1 MACVHAER
9 CGGCPMIGLAYAD
22 QLTHKRGRVVNALA
36 RYPSLAFVYADPVIE
51 ADPVVGYRT
60 RAKLIVGRGG
70 DLGLYAR
77 GGGHEVV
84 DIPNCLVL
92 SPLLSRVTAV
102 LRARI
107 REDEANGGALASRSG
122 DGKGLRALDLRE
134 IRGDREGVLV
144 TLVAE
149 GGADIERYRAAAQAI
164 CDSTPDVLGVALNLH
179 LGDSPQVLGRETI
192 VLCGVTTAVDRVG
205 DSLHIATYGS
215 FVQAHRKQAERV
227 HRALEHALGLPTK
240 GARLSVLDLY
250 GGSGAIA
257 LALAKEGA
265 RVEMVEAF
273 APAAEQAQ
281 RAAKDQKLDV
291 VARAGDVAAVLREL
305 VASKATFD
313 AAVVNPPRRGTSPG
327 VRELLA
333 RLDLPCIAYVSCDP
347 ETLARDLDHFARLGY
362 LATSLRPLDM
372 IPLTDEV
379 ESVAILR
386 KAPPSRPPV
395 LFEDEDLIVAMKSPH
410 EPTAPQGEYK
420 SSLFARV
427 RTIPGGERAVP
438 IQRLDVG
445 TSGVVVFARSP
456 EIAARWTP
464 AVEAAE
470 ARAIYVA
477 CVRGVTPAK
486 GTITRDLREDGKVYP
501 TRTRYRRLAVVS
513 GHSVVRVIP
522 EQTRTHQV
530 RRHFSA
536 IGHPV
541 LGDDRYGHA
550 PTNRFFEEKSG
561 LDRTFLHCV
570 RVELTNPSTGAR
582 LIVEAPLPGDLRMVL
597 ERVSGQ
603 SALKF
608 LDQKQ
613 ALGHAGVSSLP
624 PPPDSSHSR
633 GSVLDIDGRS
643 SSLPSGSEADE
654 D

>member
-1 MACVHAER
+1 
-9 CGGCPMIGLAYAD
+9 MIGLAYAD

-36 RYPSLAFVYADPVIE
+36 RYPSLEFVYTDPVLE

-84 DIPNCLVL
+84 DIPSCLVL
-92 SPLLSRVTAV
+92 SPILSRVAAA
-102 LRARI
+102 LRSRI
-107 REDEANGGALASRSG
+107 RLDEASGGTLASRGG
-122 DGKGLRALDLRE
+122 DGKGSLRALDLRE
-134 IRGDREGVLV
+134 IRGDREGALV
-144 TLVAE
+144 TLVVE
-149 GGADIERYRAAAQAI
+149 RGASLDVERFRATALAI
-164 CDSTPDVLGVALNLH
+164 CESVPEVLGVALNLH
-179 LGDSPQVLGRETI
+179 SGDSPQVLGQETI
-192 VLCGVTTAVDRVG
+192 VLCGVTTALDRVG
-205 DSLHIATYGS
+205 DSLHLATYGS

-227 HRALEHALGLPTK
+227 HRTLEQALGLSDTK
-240 GARLSVLDLY
+240 GSRLRVLDLY

-257 LALAKEGA
+257 LALAKKGA
-265 RVEMVEAF
+265 RVQLVEAF

-281 RAAKDQKLDV
+281 RAALDQQLDV
-291 VARAGDVAAVLREL
+291 VARAGDVAAVLREF
-305 VASKATFD
+305 VASKTAFD
-313 AAVVNPPRRGTSPG
+313 AAVINPPRRGTSPS

-362 LATSLRPLDM
+362 RASSLRPLDM
-372 IPLTDEV
+372 IPLTEEV

-386 KAPPSRPPV
+386 KAPLPRPQI
-395 LFEDEDLIVAMKSPH
+395 LFEDEDLVVVLKSPH

-427 RTIPGGERAVP
+427 RNIKGAERAVP

-445 TSGVVVFARSP
+445 TSGVVVFARTS
-456 EIAARWTP
+456 EVAARWAP
-464 AVEAAE
+464 AVEASE
-470 ARAIYVA
+470 ARAIYLA

-486 GTITRDLREDGKVYP
+486 GTITRDLREDGKVYS

-570 RVELTNPSTGAR
+570 RTELTHPSTGVR

-597 ERVSGQ
+597 ERVSGG

-613 ALGHAGVSSLP
+613 ALGHAGVSSMP

-633 GSVLDIDGRS
+633 GSVLDIDDRA
-643 SSLPSGSEADE
+643 SSLPSGSDADE